1 MKLVATIGFLSDT
14 HGKHKAVEDRFG
26 IPQCDI
32 LVHAG
37 DFTMLGG
44 QKESMDFLEWFAAL
58 DVPYKVL
65 VAGNHDIWFD
75 SGGEKFERLF
85 SFGEITDR
93 DSRSFIPEGIIYLE
107 NEAAVVKG
115 IKFYGTPIQPQFK
128 NWAFNVERDES
139 RQAAFEMI
147 PEDTQIL
154 VTHCP
159 PRGVLDTNIK
169 GENCGDKELAL
180 RIINLPNLK
189 MNVFGHIHESRG
201 VDIKGG
207 ITYINATNVNRSYHP
222 IHKPYV
228 FQCFDG
234 VQLIE
239 KKKWQKL
246 PHS

>member
-1 MKLVATIGFLSDT
+1 
-14 HGKHKAVEDRFG
+14 
-26 IPQCDI
+26 
-32 LVHAG
+32 
-37 DFTMLGG
+37 
-44 QKESMDFLEWFAAL
+44 
-58 DVPYKVL
+58 
-65 VAGNHDIWFD
+65 
-75 SGGEKFERLF
+75 
-85 SFGEITDR
+85 
-93 DSRSFIPEGIIYLE
+93 
-107 NEAAVVKG
+107 
-115 IKFYGTPIQPQFK
+115 
-128 NWAFNVERDES
+128 
-139 RQAAFEMI
+139 MI

-159 PRGVLDTNIK
+159 PIGVLDTNIK